1 MNPRRLYAPVVLGTL
16 AAGGLAFFA
25 ASRSWAHVRVATDG
39 LPSDSVDVSGTDAQ
53 PLVSAL
59 AVVIVTA
66 ALAVL
71 ASSPRVR
78 RVVGGFTVLIAVV
91 GAAIV
96 LLGGSSLDNAV
107 DRAVEASPAYT
118 GTGDPDFSTS
128 LWKYVTAL
136 GFVIAAVLGGITARL
151 GATWPTMSSRYE
163 APAARPAVTEP
174 QSDAEMWKA
183 LDEGRDPTQ

>member
-1 MNPRRLYAPVVLGTL
+1 VSSRRLYAPVVLGTL

-25 ASRSWAHVRVATDG
+25 ASRTWAHVKVATDG
-39 LPSDSVDVSGTDAQ
+39 LPSDSVDVTGSDAQ

-59 AVVIVTA
+59 ALVVVAA

-78 RVVGGFTVLIAVV
+78 RVVGGFTIVVALAAAAV
-91 GAAIV
+91 V

-107 DRAVEASPAYT
+107 EHAVKESPAYT
-118 GTGDPDFSTS
+118 GTGDHDFTTS
-128 LWKYVTAL
+128 VWKWVTAL
-136 GFVIAAVLGGITARL
+136 AFLVAASLGGITARL
-151 GATWPTMSSRYE
+151 GALWPTMSSRYD
-163 APAARPAVTEP
+163 APAARPAVTAP

>member
-1 MNPRRLYAPVVLGTL
+1 MNTRRLYAPVVLGTL

-25 ASRSWAHVRVATDG
+25 ASRTWAHVRVATDG
-39 LPSDSVDVSGTDAQ
+39 LPSDSVDVTGADAQ

-59 AVVIVTA
+59 AVVVVTA

-71 ASSPRVR
+71 AASPRVR
-78 RVVGGFTVLIAVV
+78 RVVGGFTVLVAL
-91 GAAIV
+91 AALATL
-96 LLGGSSLDNAV
+96 LLGGSSLDSAV

-118 GTGDPDFSTS
+118 GTGDHDFTTS
-128 LWKYVTAL
+128 AWKYVAAFAFVLAAL
-136 GFVIAAVLGGITARL
+136 LGGVTAKL
-151 GATWPTMSSRYE
+151 GASWPTMGSRYE
-163 APAARPAVTEP
+163 APAARPSATAP

>member
-1 MNPRRLYAPVVLGTL
+1 MNTRRLYGPVVLGTL

-25 ASRSWAHVRVATDG
+25 ASRTWAHVRIATDG
-39 LPSDSVDVSGTDAQ
+39 LPTDSVDVTGADAQ

-59 AVVIVTA
+59 ALVVVTA

-71 ASSPRVR
+71 AASPRVR
-78 RVVGGFTVLIAVV
+78 RVVGGFTVLIALTAAVV
-91 GAAIV
+91 V

-107 DRAVEASPAYT
+107 DHAVEASPAFT
-118 GTGDPDFSTS
+118 GTGDHDFTTS
-128 LWKYVTAL
+128 AWKYVTAL
-136 GFVIAAVLGGITARL
+136 AFVIAALLGGVTAKL
-151 GATWPTMSSRYE
+151 GASWPTMSSRYD
-163 APAARPAVTEP
+163 APAARPAAAAP

>member
-1 MNPRRLYAPVVLGTL
+1 MSSRRLYAPVVLGTL

-25 ASRSWAHVRVATDG
+25 ASRTWAHVRVATDG
-39 LPSDSVDVSGTDAQ
+39 LPSDSVDVTGADAQ

-59 AVVIVTA
+59 AIVVVTS

-78 RVVGGFTVLIAVV
+78 QVVGAFTVLIALA

-96 LLGGSSLDNAV
+96 LFGGSSLDDAV
-107 DRAVEASPAYT
+107 DRAVEASPAFT
-118 GTGDPDFSTS
+118 GTGDADFTASV
-128 LWKYVTAL
+128 WKYVTVV
-136 GFVIAAVLGGITARL
+136 GFVLAAALGGITARL
-151 GATWPTMSSRYE
+151 GATWPTMSSRYD

>member
-1 MNPRRLYAPVVLGTL
+1 MNTRRLYAPVVLGTL

-25 ASRSWAHVRVATDG
+25 ASRTWAHVRIATDG
-39 LPSDSVDVSGTDAQ
+39 LPSDSVDVTGADAQ

-59 AVVIVTA
+59 ALVVVTA

-71 ASSPRVR
+71 AASPRVR
-78 RVVGGFTVLIAVV
+78 RVVGGFTVLIALTAAVV
-91 GAAIV
+91 V

-107 DRAVEASPAYT
+107 DHAIEASPAYT
-118 GTGDPDFSTS
+118 GSGDHDFTTS
-128 LWKYVTAL
+128 AWKYVTAL
-136 GFVIAAVLGGITARL
+136 AFVIAALLGGITAKL
-151 GATWPTMSSRYE
+151 GASWPTMSSRYD
-163 APAARPAVTEP
+163 APAARPAVTAP

>member
-25 ASRSWAHVRVATDG
+25 ASRTWAHVRVATDG
-39 LPSDSVDVSGTDAQ
+39 LPSDSVDVTGTDAQ

-59 AVVIVTA
+59 ALVVVTA

-71 ASSPRVR
+71 AASPRVR
-78 RVVGGFTVLIAVV
+78 RVVGGFTVVVAVL
-91 GAAIV
+91 AAVIV
-96 LLGGSSLDNAV
+96 LLGGSSLDSAV
-107 DRAVEASPAYT
+107 DHAVKESPAFT
-118 GTGDPDFSTS
+118 GTGDHDFTTS
-128 LWKYVTAL
+128 AWKYVTVLALVVAAAL
-136 GFVIAAVLGGITARL
+136 GAITAKL
-151 GATWPTMSSRYE
+151 GATWPTMSSRYD
-163 APAARPAVTEP
+163 APAARPAVTAP

>member
-25 ASRSWAHVRVATDG
+25 ASRSWAHIRVATDG

>member
-25 ASRSWAHVRVATDG
+25 ASRTWAHVRVATDG
-39 LPSDSVDVSGTDAQ
+39 LPSDSVDVTGTDAQ

-59 AVVIVTA
+59 ALVVVTA

-71 ASSPRVR
+71 AASPRVR
-78 RVVGGFTVLIAVV
+78 RVVGGFTVVVAVM
-91 GAAIV
+91 AAVIV
-96 LLGGSSLDNAV
+96 LLGGSSLDSAV
-107 DRAVEASPAYT
+107 DHAVKESPAYT
-118 GTGDPDFSTS
+118 GSGDHDFTTS
-128 LWKYVTAL
+128 AWKYVTAFA
-136 GFVIAAVLGGITARL
+136 FVLAALLGGVTARL
-151 GATWPTMSSRYE
+151 GALWPTMSSRYD
-163 APAARPAVTEP
+163 APAARPAVAAP

>member
-1 MNPRRLYAPVVLGTL
+1 MNTRRLYGPVVLSTL

-25 ASRSWAHVRVATDG
+25 ASRTWAHVRIATDG
-39 LPSDSVDVSGTDAQ
+39 LPTDSVDVTGADAQ

-59 AVVIVTA
+59 ALVVVTA

-71 ASSPRVR
+71 AASPRVR
-78 RVVGGFTVLIAVV
+78 RVVGGFTVLIALTAAVV
-91 GAAIV
+91 V

-107 DRAVEASPAYT
+107 DHAVEASPAFT
-118 GTGDPDFSTS
+118 GTGDHDFTTS
-128 LWKYVTAL
+128 AWKYVTAL
-136 GFVIAAVLGGITARL
+136 AFVIAALLGGVTAKL
-151 GATWPTMSSRYE
+151 GASWPTMSSRYD
-163 APAARPAVTEP
+163 APAARPAAAAP

>member
-25 ASRSWAHVRVATDG
+25 ASRTWAHVRVATDG
-39 LPSDSVDVSGTDAQ
+39 LPSDSVDVTGTDAQ

-59 AVVIVTA
+59 ALVVVTS

-71 ASSPRVR
+71 AASPRVR
-78 RVVGGFTVLIAVV
+78 RVVGGFTVAVGVTAVV
-91 GAAIV
+91 VV
-96 LLGGSSLDNAV
+96 LLGDSSLDSAV
-107 DRAVEASPAYT
+107 DRAVKASPAYT
-118 GTGDPDFSTS
+118 GSGDHDFTTS
-128 LWKYVTAL
+128 AWRYVTAL
-136 GFVIAAVLGGITARL
+136 AFVLAALLGGITAKL
-151 GATWPTMSSRYE
+151 GATWPTMSSRYD
-163 APAARPAVTEP
+163 APAARPAVTAP

>member
-1 MNPRRLYAPVVLGTL
+1 MTSRRLYAPVVLGTL

-25 ASRSWAHVRVATDG
+25 ASRTWAHVRIATDG
-39 LPSDSVDVSGTDAQ
+39 LPSDSVDVTGADAQ

-59 AVVIVTA
+59 ALVVVTA

-71 ASSPRVR
+71 AASPRVR
-78 RVVGGFTVLIAVV
+78 RVVGVFTVLVAAAGAV
-91 GAAIV
+91 IV

-107 DRAVEASPAYT
+107 DHAVKASPAYT
-118 GTGDPDFSTS
+118 GTGDHDFTTS
-128 LWKYVTAL
+128 AWKYVAAL
-136 GFVIAAVLGGITARL
+136 AFMIAAVLGGITAKL
-151 GATWPTMSSRYE
+151 GASWPTMSSRYD
-163 APAARPAVTEP
+163 APAARPAVTAP